1 MERVTINDV
10 ATYANVS
17 KSTVSQYLN
26 QRYDY
31 MSEETKK
38 RIKKAI
44 KDLNYQP
51 NILAR
56 SLRLRSTATIGV
68 IVANILHSFS
78 TRVTRAIEDVCSEND
93 INVMICNADD
103 DPEKE
108 KKYFEILQAKQVDGI
123 IVFPTGGNLKLYNE
137 MNLEN
142 YPLVFVDRLVDSFS
156 TDSVMLDNRKA
167 VKLAVEHFVEKDFQR
182 IGFITTS
189 LIYNTTPRR
198 ERIEEFKKLLIAK
211 NLPVVD
217 SYVKSLDIPELPE
230 ELEKMFQEENPP
242 QALLAGNDLVLME
255 ILKFVQKNQI
265 RIPTDLALITFDD
278 VEYNALFNPP
288 LTTIAQPAE
297 EMGIKAAQLLLKKI
311 KEREDKKVENEH
323 KIYRFEP
330 ILIKRE
336 SC

>member
-156 TDSVMLDNRKA
+156 TNSVMLDNRKA
-167 VKLAVEHFVEKDFQR
+167 VKLAVDHFIEKGYER
-182 IGFITTS
+182 LGFITTS

-198 ERIEEFKKLLIAK
+198 ERIEEFKKLLIAE
-211 NLPVVD
+211 NLPVID
-217 SYVKSLDIPELPE
+217 SYIKSLDIVQIAN
-230 ELEKMFQEENPP
+230 ELEKMFYLKNPP
-242 QALLAGNDLVLME
+242 QGVLAGNDLVLIE
-255 ILKFVQKNQI
+255 VLKFVRKKHI
-265 RIPTDLALITFDD
+265 RIQTDLALINFVEFEND
-278 VEYNALFNPP
+278 V
-288 LTTIAQPAE
+288 I
-297 EMGIKAAQLLLKKI
+297 LL
-311 KEREDKKVENEH
+311 
-323 KIYRFEP
+323 
-330 ILIKRE
+330 
-336 SC
+336 

>member
-103 DPEKE
+103 DPEDRKSTRLNSSHVAIS
-108 KKYFEILQAKQVDGI
+108 YA
-123 IVFPTGGNLKLYNE
+123 VFC
-137 MNLEN
+137 
-142 YPLVFVDRLVDSFS
+142 
-156 TDSVMLDNRKA
+156 
-167 VKLAVEHFVEKDFQR
+167 
-182 IGFITTS
+182 
-189 LIYNTTPRR
+189 
-198 ERIEEFKKLLIAK
+198 
-211 NLPVVD
+211 
-217 SYVKSLDIPELPE
+217 
-230 ELEKMFQEENPP
+230 LEK
-242 QALLAGNDLVLME
+242 
-255 ILKFVQKNQI
+255 
-265 RIPTDLALITFDD
+265 
-278 VEYNALFNPP
+278 
-288 LTTIAQPAE
+288 
-297 EMGIKAAQLLLKKI
+297 
-311 KEREDKKVENEH
+311 
-323 KIYRFEP
+323 
-330 ILIKRE
+330 
-336 SC
+336 